1 MLTFY
6 EKAIVKTGGSRMPE
20 EKNTFYIT
28 TPIYYPSGN
37 LHIGHAYTTVAADA
51 IARYKRLRG

>member
-1 MLTFY
+1 
-6 EKAIVKTGGSRMPE
+6 MPE

-37 LHIGHAYTTVAADA
+37 LHIGHAYTTVAAE
-51 IARYKRLRG
+51 RLLDTNAFRGYEVMFLIRDR